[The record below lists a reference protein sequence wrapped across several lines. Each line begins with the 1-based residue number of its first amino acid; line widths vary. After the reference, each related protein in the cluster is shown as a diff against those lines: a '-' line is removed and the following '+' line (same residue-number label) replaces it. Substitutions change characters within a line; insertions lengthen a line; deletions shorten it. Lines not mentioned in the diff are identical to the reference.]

1 MSVVNLKSVIRN
13 SVLKHPVLMSSL
25 VWRKTPFCIIN
36 FVLLPD
42 GACRCYFPTCWTQ
55 SAVCDW
61 AFRPNSPL
69 FHLLMQ
75 EVKLAAWNWLEYCN
89 KPGPFWSPTHG
100 LIFLDQNGLWSWA
113 WVIVSLIVLFDYS
126 CAGSNLTWHWAHIFQ
141 HSHNLP
147 QSSLLSICLHPV
159 IKWYQYCGE
168 GRWALVIE

>member
-42 GACRCYFPTCWTQ
+42 GACCCYFPTCWTQ

-69 FHLLMQ
+69 FHLLMW
-75 EVKLAAWNWLEYCN
+75 EVKLADRNRLEYCN
-89 KPGPFWSPTHG
+89 KPGPYWSPG
-100 LIFLDQNGLWSWA
+100 LGVILHNQNRLWSWTR
-113 WVIVSLIVLFDYS
+113 VIVSLIILCDYL
-126 CAGSNLTWHWAHIFQ
+126 CAGSNLTWHYTAMSTFSNIPITC
-141 HSHNLP
+141 HNPLCCP
-147 QSSLLSICLHPV
+147 FVSP
-159 IKWYQYCGE
+159 W
-168 GRWALVIE
+168 